1 MQPHCSKVAK
11 KKGLHIR
18 MWEIFKALVGK
29 IATEGFLHLLML
41 MLLMYTN
48 RHSSTIPSILG
59 MNLYNLVIKLIFL

>member
-1 MQPHCSKVAK
+1 MQPHCSKVAKK

-29 IATEGFLHLLML
+29 IATGGFLHLLML

-48 RHSSTIPSILG
+48 
-59 MNLYNLVIKLIFL
+59 

>member
-1 MQPHCSKVAK
+1 MQPPCSKVAKK

-29 IATEGFLHLLML
+29 IATGGFLHLLML

-48 RHSSTIPSILG
+48 
-59 MNLYNLVIKLIFL
+59 